1 MLRQVKVKV
10 THCIIPD
17 MNCPRVAKSVDMES
31 RFEVV
36 GIGGREKKV
45 GSDCLM
51 GTKLPLGDL
60 ESSDG
65 CTT

>member
-1 MLRQVKVKV
+1 
-10 THCIIPD
+10 
-17 MNCPRVAKSVDMES
+17 MNCPRVAKSIDMES

-45 GSDCLM
+45 GSGCLM